1 MARFLKK
8 SWPYMWI
15 KCIRARDSVPTPARL
30 NAFFFMLASFFFLN
44 IIFIYLFCSNSF
56 LEFWGIFKT
65 TWVGR
70 LIVRVNSR
78 NFLRL
83 FSVQSECHQNRLVET
98 KNKKR
103 KFFYEI
109 PFLYSFKR
117 DYLRIRINLR
127 RSSQTFF
134 SSSNFIWFLVGKE
147 SRLDTHVADGDS
159 NTLGIPDG
167 YTHTRD

>member
-15 KCIRARDSVPTPARL
+15 KCIRARDSVPTPATRL
-30 NAFFFMLASFFFLN
+30 NALFFFLN

-56 LEFWGIFKT
+56 LEFWGIFTT

-83 FSVQSECHQNRLVET
+83 FSVRSECHQNRLVET

-117 DYLRIRINLR
+117 DYLRIRIYLR

-134 SSSNFIWFLVGKE
+134 LIKFHLIFGWKRVAARY
-147 SRLDTHVADGDS
+147 SRRRWGQQHIRHSRRVH
-159 NTLGIPDG
+159 
-167 YTHTRD
+167 THTRD

>member
-1 MARFLKK
+1 
-8 SWPYMWI
+8 MWI
-15 KCIRARDSVPTPARL
+15 KCIRARDSVPTPATRL
-30 NAFFFMLASFFFLN
+30 NALFFFLN

-56 LEFWGIFKT
+56 LEFWGIFTT

-83 FSVQSECHQNRLVET
+83 FSVRSECHQNRLVET

-117 DYLRIRINLR
+117 DYLRTYSYLS
-127 RSSQTFF
+127 SSQFSNLFF
-134 SSSNFIWFLVGKE
+134 LSNFIWFLVGKE
-147 SRLDTHVADGDS
+147 SRLDTHVADEDS

-167 YTHTRD
+167 YTHTHATNSKNFFNS